1 MKTSVHLDD
10 ALAAE
15 VNRTVSLIGEKPAT
29 ALRLAIRAAPPV
41 VANRFQA
48 PRPEGY
54 FKSCYPPRKEQLEL
68 EKAMAKFGG
77 GPDRLE

>member
-1 MKTSVHLDD
+1 MRTSIDLDD

-15 VNRTVSLIGEKPAT
+15 VNNTVSLIGEKPAT
-29 ALRLAIRAAPPV
+29 VLRLAIQAGLPI

-68 EKAMAKFGG
+68 ENAMAKSGG
-77 GPDRLE
+77 GPDRIE